1 MISIVTILKDN
12 NIEYLK
18 ILDKIIFKQTF
29 TNFNEWIIIKNNNN
43 LLIELFNED
52 KIRFINIDNNIIS
65 NEQILLLK
73 NEIKSYIKSEYII
86 YMDCDNYYFPNFLQY
101 SFNKLKNS
109 NKANLGLTEYYINNN
124 NNIYKCNNLDTI
136 ICGINIKINNDEIE
150 LLESSYGLIKNIN
163 SNNINDNLLLLNNL
177 STMQLMEKNFI
188 SVLIDKDI
196 FKLYYNNNE
205 PELLD
210 YDIVYISDGLSI
222 SWDPEDKKLGGSEQ
236 AIVNLANEWGI
247 CKKVAVYG
255 NFIKDKTF
263 NNVDYINWTKFP
275 FYKKIKN
282 LIIWRRHGITLLLNK
297 IFYADNIIVD
307 FHDNFSYTLIDLN
320 SSQLEKLFNIVTT
333 FNFKSEYHKI
343 SFIDFLKLKNINQNY
358 ELKYNIIPNGIR
370 VKDFSINKNYIRNP
384 FRFCY
389 CSSYDRGL
397 DIILTKIWPLI
408 FKSEPTAELHVYY
421 GMDYIYDENFKLHFK
436 LLLSQPG
443 VMDHG
448 RQPMEMIIREK
459 YLSTFHIYL
468 NNCIAEI
475 DCISIKES
483 LVTGCIPIISNFGV
497 FKDRHGLQYNWDPNN
512 DELII
517 QITNDLIKK
526 MYDYDLIE
534 NIRNKLHQSNTII
547 DWDTIS
553 KLWLTKMI

>member
-1 MISIVTILKDN
+1 MISIITILKDTD
-12 NIEYLK
+12 IEYLN

-29 TNFNEWIIIKNNNN
+29 TNFIEWIIISNNN
-43 LLIELFNED
+43 LLIELLNKD
-52 KIRFINIDNNIIS
+52 KVKFINNSITS
-65 NEQILLLK
+65 EYELLLK
-73 NEIKSYIKSEYII
+73 NNNYITSEYII
-86 YMDCDNYYFPNFLQY
+86 FMDVYNYYFPNFLQH

-109 NKANLGLTEYYINNN
+109 NKKKLGLSDYYIYNN
-124 NNIYKCNNLDTI
+124 NNIYKCNNFNTI
-136 ICGINIKINNDEIE
+136 VFGFNINNNNDNIE
-150 LLESSYGLIKNIN
+150 LLESSYGLIKCIN
-163 SNNINDNLLLLNNL
+163 NNNINDNLLLLNNL
-177 STMQLMEKNFI
+177 SKMQLMEEKFI
-188 SVLIDKDI
+188 TYLIDIDI
-196 FKLYYNNNE
+196 FNLYNINSNNFK

-210 YDIVYISDGLSI
+210 YDIVYASDGLSI

-236 AIVNLANEWGI
+236 AIVNLANEWGKS
-247 CKKVAVYG
+247 KKVAVYG
-255 NFIKDKTF
+255 NFINNKTY
-263 NNVDYINWTKFP
+263 NNVDYINWTQFP
-275 FYKKIKN
+275 FNKKIKN

-297 IFYADNIIVD
+297 IFYADNIIID
-307 FHDNFSYTLIDLN
+307 FHDNFSYTLIDLD
-320 SSQLEKLFNIVTT
+320 SSQLEKLFNLVTT

-343 SFIDFLKLKNINQNY
+343 SFIEFLKLKNINQNY
-358 ELKYNIIPNGIR
+358 DSKYNIIPNGIR
-370 VKDFSINKNYIRNP
+370 INDFSINKKYIRNP
-384 FRFCY
+384 YRFCY

-397 DIILTKIWPLI
+397 DIILTKIWPII
-408 FKSEPTAELHVYY
+408 FKAEPTAELHVYY

-512 DELII
+512 DDLCIL
-517 QITNDLIKK
+517 ITNDIIKK
-526 MYDYDLIE
+526 MYDYNLLED
-534 NIRNKLHQSNTII
+534 IRNKLKQSDTII
-547 DWDTIS
+547 NWNTIS
-553 KLWLTKMI
+553 KLWLTKII